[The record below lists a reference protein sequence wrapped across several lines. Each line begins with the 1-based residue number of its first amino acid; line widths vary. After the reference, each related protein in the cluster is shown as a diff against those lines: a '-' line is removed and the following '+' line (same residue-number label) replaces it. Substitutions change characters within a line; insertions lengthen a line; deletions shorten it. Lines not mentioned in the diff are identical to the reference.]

1 MLSLNLSNCGGDD
14 EILETPNKYF
24 MFKGENISQQV
35 LHNIKDKLIY
45 MFTYSFEDNN
55 PTDLKIIAYNY
66 EQKKVIKTNELNF
79 FKYNAG
85 AIYSIGDFNNKTELY
100 VLSKNTIYILSGDTL
115 NEIASINIPDADMIY
130 SIQSKSGLL
139 FISYNNTN
147 YNNKLVV
154 YGRESLQLINNE
166 ITNSP
171 HQGIIVVYYD
181 KLNNNEIKCASFP
194 QSSNDWKFQEY
205 TFDTNG
211 NYLSFDIGT
220 NEGEGKIIRTNDNS
234 NFILN
239 GRFGRVHLK
248 EDLMNNETILNNNGD
263 LVDFKI
269 SLEGDFIYSIQNDY
283 KINIYDTSDFSLKE
297 SISINQIGSNIFIDG
312 DKLIIIDYD
321 SFSNP
326 VNVYLSIYQN

>member
-14 EILETPNKYF
+14 EILDTPNKYF
-24 MFKGENISQQV
+24 MFKGEKILQQAF
-35 LHNIKDKLIY
+35 HNIKDKIIY
-45 MFTYSFEDNN
+45 NFTYSYKDNN
-55 PTDLKIIAYNY
+55 PTDFKIIAYNY
-66 EQKKVIKTNELNF
+66 EQKKVIKTKELIF
-79 FKYNAG
+79 FNTNRG
-85 AIYSIGDFNNKTELY
+85 SIHSIGDFNNKMELY

-139 FISYNNTN
+139 FISYNNKD

-154 YGRESLQLINNE
+154 YGRESLKLINNE
-166 ITNSP
+166 ITYTP
-171 HQGIIVVYYD
+171 HQGIIVVYDD
-181 KLNNNEIKCASFP
+181 KLNKNQIKCASFP

-205 TFDTNG
+205 TFDING

-220 NEGEGKIIRTNDNS
+220 NEGEGVLIRTNDNS

-248 EDLMNNETILNNNGD
+248 ENLMNNETILNNNGD

-269 SLEGDFIYSIQNDY
+269 SLEGDFICSIQNDY
-283 KINIYDTSDFSLKE
+283 KINIYDTSDFSLRE
-297 SISINQIGSNIFIDG
+297 SISINQIGRNIFIDG
-312 DKLIIIDYD
+312 DKFIIIDYD